1 MKNTWN
7 WITGIVVMLVVL
19 FALPALFWGIFGHGG
34 MIGGSYSNWGHPM
47 MGGYSYS
54 PFGSLLM
61 GFGMLLVWVLPL
73 ALLGSVVYGAVRRK

>member
-1 MKNTWN
+1 MKNSWK
-7 WITGIVVMLVVL
+7 WIIGIVVVLVVL
-19 FALPALFWGIFGHGG
+19 FALPTVLWGSFGQAG
-34 MIGGSYSNWGHPM
+34 MMAGDYGNWSHPM